1 MNKVHGFCSQS
12 SIERVVVLDIEH
24 TCTNDDSIPREER
37 ETIEIGAVLIDTK
50 QWNVIDEFQS
60 LIRPIRHP
68 VISKFCAELTGIK
81 QSELLKSEPFQ
92 NIYKDFL
99 NWLPSDDELLL
110 VTWGSYDLIQIN
122 IDCSFHQLTPFYPSN
137 TLNLKQVYRRA
148 CKLKKRVGLKKAM
161 EISFGAYTGS
171 HHRALDDARNTAK
184 LFAFVSS
191 SLDEISY

>member
-24 TCTNDDSIPREER
+24 TCANDNSIPREER

-50 QWNVIDEFQS
+50 QFHVIDEFQS

-81 QSELLKSEPFQ
+81 QSELVKSEPFQ

-110 VTWGSYDLIQIN
+110 VT
-122 IDCSFHQLTPFYPSN
+122 
-137 TLNLKQVYRRA
+137 
-148 CKLKKRVGLKKAM
+148 
-161 EISFGAYTGS
+161 
-171 HHRALDDARNTAK
+171 
-184 LFAFVSS
+184 
-191 SLDEISY
+191 